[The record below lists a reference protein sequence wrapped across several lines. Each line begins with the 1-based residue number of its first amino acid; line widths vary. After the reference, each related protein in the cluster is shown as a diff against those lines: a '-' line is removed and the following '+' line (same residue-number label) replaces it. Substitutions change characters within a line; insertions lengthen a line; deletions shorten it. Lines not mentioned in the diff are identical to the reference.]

1 MVSPSRRWFA
11 QCRDLDASNRPAKG
25 HPEGG
30 QSLTILKNNLALT
43 VSQGCMPLRAK
54 ASIGPLRAAK
64 KNYMIFQKH
73 ISKADIKLWEDPQT
87 LPYARNGFIKNVNI

>member
-1 MVSPSRRWFA
+1 MVSPSRCWFA

-30 QSLTILKNNLALT
+30 QSLTILKNSLALT

-54 ASIGPLRAAK
+54 ASVGPLGAAK
-64 KNYMIFQKH
+64 KKSCDISETYFQSRH
-73 ISKADIKLWEDPQT
+73 QT
-87 LPYARNGFIKNVNI
+87 VGGPSNSTLC